1 MFDKNKSMEKKSAV
15 EILEK
20 VTKTPTTELLY
31 KRTDEEKIEVL
42 TGHFKE
48 IMTVLGLDLTDD
60 SLSDTPKRL
69 AKMYVREIFAG
80 LKPENFPKCT
90 TIDNKMKVDQMVV
103 VKDIKVMSVCEH
115 HFTTIHGKAHVAYI
129 PKDKVIGLSKINR
142 IVDYFCRRPQVQER
156 LTLQI
161 ADALKEVLGTQDVAV
176 YIDSKHYC
184 VISRGIQDQNS
195 STVTSKLSG
204 YFFNDASCKAEFL
217 KICEGK

>member
-1 MFDKNKSMEKKSAV
+1 MFDKNKTMERELANKV
-15 EILEK
+15 LDK
-20 VTKTPTTELLY
+20 VTKTPTTALLHE
-31 KRTDEEKIEVL
+31 RTDEQKIEIL

-48 IMTVLGLDLTDD
+48 IMTVLGLDLSDD

-161 ADALKEVLGTQDVAV
+161 ADALKEVLGTEDVAV
-176 YIDSKHYC
+176 FIDSKHYC

-204 YFFNDASCKAEFL
+204 FFFNDPSCKAEFL